1 MRLVLDTNVVVSG
14 LLWNGAP
21 AQLIDLARM
30 DEIEV
35 FSSRVL
41 LGELTRIFR
50 RAKFGRTITASG
62 MTLDE
67 LVLGYSELA
76 TLVMP
81 AEIPPTIL
89 RDPDDDHV
97 LACALAAGVEWIVSG
112 DRDLLEAEAF
122 RGMPHCHC
130 GARRSHC
137 CQQTRVIGRVAPP
150 VASCD

>member
-30 DEIEV
+30 DDIEL

-41 LGELTRIFR
+41 LAELTRILR
-50 RAKFGRTITASG
+50 RAKFSRAITASE
-62 MTLDE
+62 MTIDE

-76 TLVMP
+76 ALVMP
-81 AEIPPTIL
+81 ADIPPTIL

-97 LACALAAGVEWIVSG
+97 LACALAAEVEWIVSG
-112 DRDLLEAEAF
+112 DRDLLDIGTF
-122 RGMPHCHC
+122 RGMPIVT
-130 GARRSHC
+130 AAQAVR
-137 CQQTRVIGRVAPP
+137 I
-150 VASCD
+150 VASRLG